1 MEAKG
6 YRIYWQLVAPK
17 TLVRETPMTTARAER
32 LKQLADDL
40 QLLGL
45 FKHNLTQAEAERRIA
60 LLGVKLKQRI
70 SNRFSQQ

>member
-1 MEAKG
+1 
-6 YRIYWQLVAPK
+6 
-17 TLVRETPMTTARAER
+17 MTTARAER

-60 LLGVKLKQRI
+60 LLGVKLKQKI